1 MSIKNYEKN
10 GKAYYQVYVNL
21 RSKIDPRVR
30 AQKTVSDLQSLALA
44 RREENRLHQELALL
58 LKKREG
64 KAETW
69 ESVLNKWE
77 MEAKKGSL
85 GEYSPITIMDRMAS
99 MHKWTKDWL
108 MIEASQLTRAHG
120 RDLIKR
126 LMEAEKSSGFIK
138 SVKNTVNMIFNF
150 GIEEGMIAGNL
161 QSPVHGIKLNLK
173 SEKVPDILTLEEIKK
188 FLYEAKRLE
197 HPWYPIWAFAL
208 LTGMRNGELFAL
220 EWSDID
226 LENNLIRV
234 SKSYNN
240 RLNIIKS
247 TKAGY
252 WRNIPIS
259 PELKNLLL
267 ILKPNSSSLYVLP
280 RFTNWERGEQARDL
294 RAFLKGIGLPSI
306 KFHALRACFATQLL
320 AKGTP
325 PAIVMKICGWR
336 DLKTMEFYIR
346 VAGVDEKGATDCLK
360 ILPSEVEIMD
370 NVVSLFG
377 INH

>member
-1 MSIKNYEKN
+1 MAIKSYEKN
-10 GKAYYQVYVNL
+10 GKTLYQVYVNL
-21 RSKIDPRVR
+21 RSKIDPKVR
-30 AQKTVSDLQSLALA
+30 AQKTVSEIQSLSLA
-44 RREENRLHQELALL
+44 RREENKIYQELGVL

-64 KAETW
+64 KTETW
-69 ESVLNKWE
+69 NSVVSKWE
-77 MEAKKGSL
+77 MEAKKGNL
-85 GEYSPITIMDRMAS
+85 GEYSPITILDRTAS
-99 MHKWTKDWL
+99 MHKWTKDW
-108 MIEASQLTRAHG
+108 MNVEAAQLTRAHG
-120 RDLIKR
+120 RELIKK
-126 LMEAEKSSGFIK
+126 LIEAKKSSGFIK
-138 SVKNTVNMIFNF
+138 SVKNTVNMIYNF
-150 GIEEGMIAGNL
+150 GIEEGMIQGVRV
-161 QSPVHGIKLNLK
+161 SPVHGIKLNFK
-173 SEKVPDILTLEEIKK
+173 TEKVPDILTIEEIKK
-188 FLYEAKRLE
+188 LLYEAKRME
-197 HPWYPIWAFAL
+197 HPWYPVWAFAL
-208 LTGMRNGELFAL
+208 LTGMRSGELYAL
-220 EWSDID
+220 EWNDVD

-234 SKSYNN
+234 SKSHNN

-259 PELKNLLL
+259 PELRVLL
-267 ILKPNSSSLYVLP
+267 INLKQNNSNYVLP

-360 ILPSEVEIMD
+360 ILPSEVEVMD

-377 INH
+377 LRP